1 MFQVIPEAGPVFR
14 TILVDGPEEFYYML
28 VETPEG
34 VLLYV
39 NRLHVE
45 QD

>member
-1 MFQVIPEAGPVFR
+1 MFQVIPEVRPVFR